1 LESAIPRRHRYAVIA
16 IVCALAIFAAA
27 CGSKKDS
34 GGGTTAS
41 TGASSNI
48 TLADNGQPQS
58 GGSLT
63 MGLEAEDSGY
73 NPTVDRWDIS
83 GTEIGLAIYDPLV
96 AFDANSQP
104 QPYLAQSITP
114 NSDFTVWTITVRPNI
129 KFHDG
134 TALNGAAIT
143 TMFNAHLKSAL
154 TQPALSPITKVETTG
169 ELTSQITMK
178 TSWVTFPY
186 SLTSQLG
193 MVPAP
198 SSFDSAGKPTD
209 ASSKAPVGT
218 GPFVFANWTPDKS
231 FKATKNP
238 TYWRTGLPYL
248 DAIEFRPIPD
258 SGTRSSAL
266 QTGDIN
272 MMHTS
277 DFTQVLKFR
286 DLAKQGRAQ
295 IVEDNGE
302 GEEDFL
308 IVNTADP
315 AVKDVRVRKAMALA
329 LDRDT
334 FNQVINAGIGEDA
347 NSVFKP
353 TSKWYTKTDYPD
365 YDPAAAKALVDQYIA
380 DTGTTPTFTIGTTP
394 SPINQQAVQL
404 VQQDFQA
411 AGMKVDVKTTEQS
424 QFITDG
430 VLGHYQ
436 VNLWRQFGAVD
447 PDADAQWWYSAN
459 AGDGSAKGGL
469 TLNIARN
476 KDPKIDAALDKGRQS
491 SDEATR
497 KQAYADLQTQMA
509 TDFPYIWID
518 HALWAVVAGNN
529 VRGITNGPLP
539 DGQPSLPIGGGGD
552 FGGVV
557 RFTQTWLTG
566 A

>member
-1 LESAIPRRHRYAVIA
+1 LESAIPRHHRYAVIA

-41 TGASSNI
+41 TGATSNV
-48 TLADNGQPQS
+48 TLADSGQPQN
-58 GGSLT
+58 GGNFV
-63 MGLEAEDSGY
+63 MGLEAESDGF
-73 NPTVDRWDIS
+73 NPTINRWAIS
-83 GTEIGLAIYDPLV
+83 GTEVGLAVFDPLV
-96 AFDANSQP
+96 AFDANSLP

-114 NSDFTVWTITVRPNI
+114 NADYTVWTITVRPNV

-134 TALNGAAIT
+134 KPLNGAAIT
-143 TMFNAHLKSAL
+143 TMFNAHLASAL
-154 TQPALSPITKVETTG
+154 TQPALSPIMKVETTG
-169 ELTSQITMK
+169 EFSSQLTMK
-178 TSWVTFPY
+178 SPWVTFPY

-198 SSFDSAGKPTD
+198 SMFDAAGKPTD
-209 ASSKAPVGT
+209 EGKQHPVGT

-248 DAIEFRPIPD
+248 DSIEFRPIPD

-266 QTGDIN
+266 QAGDIN

-277 DFTQVLKFR
+277 DFTQVVKFR
-286 DLAKQGRAQ
+286 ALAAQGKAQ

-329 LDRDT
+329 LDT
-334 FNQVINAGIGEDA
+334 ESYNTVINAGIGEPAD
-347 NSVFKP
+347 SVFKK
-353 TSKWYTKTDYPD
+353 TSKWYKDTGYPT
-365 YDPAAAKALVDQYIA
+365 YDPAAAKALVAAYVA
-380 DTGTTPTFTIGTTP
+380 DTGVTPTFTVGTTP

-404 VQQDFQA
+404 IQQNFIA
-411 AGMKVDVKTTEQS
+411 AGMKVEVKTTEQS
-424 QFITDG
+424 AFVVDG
-430 VLGHYQ
+430 VLGNYQ

-447 PDADAQWWYSAN
+447 PDADALWWYSAN
-459 AGDGSAKGGL
+459 AGTGAAQGGL

-476 KDPKIDAALDKGRQS
+476 RDPKIDAALDSGRQS
-491 SDEATR
+491 ADEATR
-497 KQAYADLQTQMA
+497 KQAYGDLQTQMTA
-509 TDFPYIWID
+509 DLPYIWIN
-518 HALWAVVAGNN
+518 HALWAVIANNN
-529 VRGITNGPLP
+529 VRGISNGPLP

-566 A
+566 S